1 MKQIVN
7 TKIRRIIL
15 RRKIYQFID
24 EWVTGENIS
33 AILLFIILVI
43 CVSLKRN
50 IDKLKPTDIVDFSLI
65 ISFIILFLSKLVSN
79 ALLKP
84 IRRVCEDAAKLSINY
99 EELAKKYKLSNLII
113 IRNDFDKKENNNN
126 DTRNCLLV
134 ELICARKKS
143 KKENRNND
151 TLNYLPVELI
161 CARKKSEEAYDIKF
175 TDSLIQYELPNQIAN
190 ISAHLF
196 KVHRESDKYNSRCF
210 RLDKITKIGNEINMR
225 ISRTSYYDS
234 LLTNRAMDFIWP
246 DGRSNRE
253 VYEPGPYISSLEDS
267 KMSNH
272 IGINGII
279 ETKDEK
285 FIFVKQSGK
294 NSIGKNTIGT
304 SIGTMLKEEYVLK
317 KDGSLGDDAVIRA
330 IENIINEKFEIK
342 DKITNENI
350 VAIYRDL
357 VEGGKPQILFYKKLE
372 KEYEFKVEKP
382 DERLIFIKRDTV
394 MESEFKVDKIIM
406 NKRPYSM
413 MPSVVASIVLIK
425 YHLGDTTPF
434 PLQNTNR
441 YKLTENIE

>member
-1 MKQIVN
+1 
-7 TKIRRIIL
+7 
-15 RRKIYQFID
+15 
-24 EWVTGENIS
+24 
-33 AILLFIILVI
+33 
-43 CVSLKRN
+43 
-50 IDKLKPTDIVDFSLI
+50 
-65 ISFIILFLSKLVSN
+65 
-79 ALLKP
+79 
-84 IRRVCEDAAKLSINY
+84 
-99 EELAKKYKLSNLII
+99 
-113 IRNDFDKKENNNN
+113 
-126 DTRNCLLV
+126 
-134 ELICARKKS
+134 
-143 KKENRNND
+143 
-151 TLNYLPVELI
+151 
-161 CARKKSEEAYDIKF
+161 
-175 TDSLIQYELPNQIAN
+175 
-190 ISAHLF
+190 
-196 KVHRESDKYNSRCF
+196 
-210 RLDKITKIGNEINMR
+210 
-225 ISRTSYYDS
+225 
-234 LLTNRAMDFIWP
+234 
-246 DGRSNRE
+246 
-253 VYEPGPYISSLEDS
+253 
-267 KMSNH
+267 MSNH

>member
-1 MKQIVN
+1 MKKKLYEFVEERVTEDNIQTIILISFAIAVFIKAN
-7 TKIRRIIL
+7 NINGVKMSDMIDYSVILSIIILYLSKSISVILSKIIRII
-15 RRKIYQFID
+15 
-24 EWVTGENIS
+24 
-33 AILLFIILVI
+33 
-43 CVSLKRN
+43 
-50 IDKLKPTDIVDFSLI
+50 
-65 ISFIILFLSKLVSN
+65 
-79 ALLKP
+79 
-84 IRRVCEDAAKLSINY
+84 CEDPAKLSDNY
-99 EELAKKYKLSNLII
+99 DDLAKKYHLSDLITI
-113 IRNDFDKKENNNN
+113 KKSGNTGNDFQ
-126 DTRNCLLV
+126 
-134 ELICARKKS
+134 
-143 KKENRNND
+143 
-151 TLNYLPVELI
+151 LPVELI
-161 CARKKSEEAYDIKF
+161 YVRRKEEEPYDIKLNY
-175 TDSLIQYELPNQIAN
+175 TQKDYELPDQIVK
-190 ISAHLF
+190 ISEHLI
-196 KVHRESDKYNSRCF
+196 KAHRESRIHNSRCF
-210 RLDKITKIGNEINMR
+210 RLDKITRIGNEIHMC

-234 LLTNRAMDFIWP
+234 LLTNRVMDFRWP
-246 DGRSNRE
+246 DGRSNRK

-304 SIGTMLKEEYVLK
+304 SIGTMLKAEYILK
-317 KDGSLGDDAVIRA
+317 RDGSLVEDAVVKA
-330 IENIINEKFEIK
+330 IQREIK
-342 DKITNENI
+342 EALEVKDIEIKKENI

-357 VEGGKPQILFYKKLE
+357 VEGGKPQVLFYKKLE

-425 YHLGDTTPF
+425 YHLDDTTPF

-441 YKLTENIE
+441 YKLAENIE

>member
-126 DTRNCLLV
+126 DTRNCLL
-134 ELICARKKS
+134 
-143 KKENRNND
+143 
-151 TLNYLPVELI
+151 VELI

>member
-1 MKQIVN
+1 MSIKQLVN
-7 TKIRRIIL
+7 TKELLGGVIL
-15 RRKIYQFID
+15 KRKVYHFID
-24 EWVTGENIS
+24 EWVTGEYIS
-33 AILLFIILVI
+33 AVLLLIILII
-43 CVSLKRN
+43 CVRITDN
-50 IDKLKPTDIVDFSLI
+50 IDKLKPTDLIDFSLI
-65 ISFIILFLSKLVSN
+65 ISFIILFISN
-79 ALLKP
+79 VFSNVILKK
-84 IRRVCEDAAKLSINY
+84 IRRVCEDAAKLSTDY
-99 EELAKKYKLSNLII
+99 KDLTEKYKLSKLITTKLI
-113 IRNDFDKKENNNN
+113 NISNDYDKKENNNCKSISSDEN
-126 DTRNCLLV
+126 D
-134 ELICARKKS
+134 ID
-143 KKENRNND
+143 ND
-151 TLNYLPVELI
+151 CEYLPVEFI
-161 CARKKSEEAYDIKF
+161 CARKKSEEAYDIHF
-175 TDSLIQYELPNQIAN
+175 TNSLIHYQLPEQIAN
-190 ISAHLF
+190 ISAYLF
-196 KVHRESDKYNSRCF
+196 KAHRESDIHNSRCF
-210 RLDKITKIGNEINMR
+210 RLEKISKIDNEINMH
-225 ISRTSYYDS
+225 ISITSYYDS
-234 LLTNRAMDFIWP
+234 LLTNRVMDFIWP

-304 SIGTMLKEEYVLK
+304 SIGTTLKAEYILK
-317 KDGSLGDDAVIRA
+317 RDGSLVEDAVVKA
-330 IENIINEKFEIK
+330 IQREIK
-342 DKITNENI
+342 EELEVKDIEIKKENI

-425 YHLGDTTPF
+425 YHLDDTTPF

>member
-113 IRNDFDKKENNNN
+113 IRNDFDKKEN
-126 DTRNCLLV
+126 
-134 ELICARKKS
+134 S
-143 KKENRNND
+143 NND

>member
-1 MKQIVN
+1 MSIKQLVN
-7 TKIRRIIL
+7 TKELLGGVIL
-15 RRKIYQFID
+15 KRKVYHFID

-33 AILLFIILVI
+33 AVLLLIILII
-43 CVSLKRN
+43 CVRITDN
-50 IDKLKPTDIVDFSLI
+50 IDKLKPTDIIDFSLI
-65 ISFIILFLSKLVSN
+65 ISFIILFLSKVLSN
-79 ALLKP
+79 VILKQ
-84 IRRVCEDAAKLSINY
+84 IRRACEDAAKLSTDYKNLT
-99 EELAKKYKLSNLII
+99 EKYKLSKLITTKLI
-113 IRNDFDKKENNNN
+113 NISIDYDKNEDNKCKSISSGENDSDN
-126 DTRNCLLV
+126 DC
-134 ELICARKKS
+134 E
-143 KKENRNND
+143 
-151 TLNYLPVELI
+151 YLPVELI

-196 KVHRESDKYNSRCF
+196 KAHRESVTYNSRCF
-210 RLDKITKIGNEINMR
+210 RLDKITKIDNEINMR

-234 LLTNRAMDFIWP
+234 LMTNRAMDYIWP
-246 DGRSNRE
+246 DGRSNRD
-253 VYEPGPYISSLEDS
+253 VYETGPYISSLEDS

-425 YHLGDTTPF
+425 YHLDDTTPF

>member
-143 KKENRNND
+143 
-151 TLNYLPVELI
+151 
-161 CARKKSEEAYDIKF
+161 EEAYDIKF
-175 TDSLIQYELPNQIAN
+175 TDSLIHYELPNQIAN